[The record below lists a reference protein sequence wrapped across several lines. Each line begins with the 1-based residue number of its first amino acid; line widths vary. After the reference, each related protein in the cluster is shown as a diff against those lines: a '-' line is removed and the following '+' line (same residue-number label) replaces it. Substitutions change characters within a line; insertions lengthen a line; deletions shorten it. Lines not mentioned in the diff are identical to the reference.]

1 MLKNNKFILIDR
13 DGVINKDPG
22 GWTEHSYVTKWEDF
36 YFLPGAIEALRILK
50 ENGIKVVVVS
60 NQAGVGKN
68 YFSEKDLKRV
78 NSLMMKE
85 VEKGG
90 GKIEEVYYCI
100 HRDEDACDC
109 RKPKTGL
116 FEKAAKKYGID
127 LKGTYIVGDSDV
139 DIEAGRRLGMKTIFV
154 LSGKVSKEE
163 IEKWEE
169 KPDYVFN
176 DLLEAVNRI
185 IDKGTI

>member
-90 GKIEEVYYCI
+90 GKIEEAYYCI
-100 HRDEDACDC
+100 HRDDDACDC

-176 DLLEAVNRI
+176 DLLDAVNRI